1 MEQVEILVDYFL
13 HHDRNVMMQGLK
25 LAAFGGKT
33 QDVLTTFKTSHI
45 FRNLLVASLAFGLLA
60 LPAEA
65 QSKKRQ
71 ERSGPNLIRDAEIE
85 GLLRQYSKPIFKV
98 ARINPDSVRVY
109 VIADDNINAFV
120 AGGQRIFVNT
130 GLFTKTKS
138 YKEVIGVL
146 AHELGHIAGGHL
158 ARLQSEID
166 RASTE
171 RIIGMLIGAAAAVGG
186 TAAGVDG
193 AAKVGQGVIMGS
205 QGLVQRRFLSYQR
218 SMEASADQ
226 AALKYLNATGNDPQG
241 MLTLFDKMANDSLA
255 ATINAD
261 PYLFSHPMPFERVR
275 TLEEAAKK
283 SPHFGK
289 PEDAG
294 QKLRYELVK
303 AKIIGYTH
311 GPQRVFQRYPS
322 SNKSMPA
329 RYARAVAMY
338 RRGDIANAIP
348 LLDGLTAELP
358 QNPYFWELKAQALL
372 EAGQPARGL
381 PAIKKARELLPNNGL
396 LQTLHAQLLL
406 DAGGK
411 ANAEQALK
419 LLTLSKKTE
428 SDSPQLYKLQAQA
441 HNIRG
446 DAARAELSTA
456 EYAFAT
462 GDRELA
468 IQKATVAQNR
478 FKRGSA
484 EWLRAN
490 DILTFTAKK
499 Q

>member
-1 MEQVEILVDYFL
+1 VLNHFSKSRAL
-13 HHDRNVMMQGLK
+13 CSF
-25 LAAFGGKT
+25 LAAT
-33 QDVLTTFKTSHI
+33 
-45 FRNLLVASLAFGLLA
+45 LA
-60 LPAEA
+60 LGLSFTPVQA
-65 QSKKRQ
+65 QRKKQ
-71 ERSGPNLIRDAEIE
+71 EQSGPGLIRDAEIE
-85 GLLRQYSKPIFKV
+85 GLLRQYSRPIFKV

-109 VIADDNINAFV
+109 VIGDDSINAFV

-146 AHELGHIAGGHL
+146 AHESGHISGGHL
-158 ARLQSEID
+158 AKLQSEVD

-186 TAAGVDG
+186 SAAGVEG
-193 AAKVGQGVIMGS
+193 AAKVGQGVMIGS
-205 QGLVQRRFLSYQR
+205 QGVAQRRFLSYQR

-226 AALKYLNATGNDPQG
+226 AALKYLNATGNDPEG
-241 MLTLFDKMANDSLA
+241 MLTLFDKMARDSLA
-255 ATINAD
+255 ATINSD
-261 PYLFSHPMPFERVR
+261 PYQYSHPMPFERVR
-275 TLEEAAKK
+275 TLEVAARK
-283 SPHFGK
+283 SPYFGK

-303 AKIIGYTH
+303 AKIIGYTQ

-322 SNKSMPA
+322 ANKSMPA

-348 LLDGLTAELP
+348 LLDSLTAELP

-372 EAGQPARGL
+372 ESGQPQQGL
-381 PAIKKARELLPNNGL
+381 PSIKKARELLPNNGL
-396 LQTLHAQLLL
+396 LQMLHAQLLL
-406 DAGGK
+406 GVGGK

-419 LLTLSKKTE
+419 LLILSKKTE
-428 SDSPQLYKLQAQA
+428 GDSPSVFKLQAQA
-441 HNIRG
+441 HAERG
-446 DAARAELSTA
+446 DVARAELATA
-456 EYAFAT
+456 EFAFST

-468 IQKATVAQNR
+468 IEKAKAAQDR
-478 FKRGSA
+478 FKRGTA

-490 DILTFTAKK
+490 DILTFAAKK
-499 Q
+499 K

>member
-1 MEQVEILVDYFL
+1 V
-13 HHDRNVMMQGLK
+13 LK
-25 LAAFGGKT
+25 TL
-33 QDVLTTFKTSHI
+33 S
-45 FRNLLVASLAFGLLA
+45 NLRLLRGLLA
-60 LPAEA
+60 VALLFATIATPAEA
-65 QSKKRQ
+65 QRKKQ
-71 ERSGPNLIRDAEIE
+71 EKSTGPNLIRDAEIE
-85 GLLRQYSKPIFKV
+85 GLLRQYSRPIFKV

-109 VIADDNINAFV
+109 VIADDSINAFV

-146 AHELGHIAGGHL
+146 AHESGHIAGGHL
-158 ARLQSEID
+158 ARMQSEVD

-186 TAAGVDG
+186 AAAGVDG
-193 AAKVGQGVIMGS
+193 AAKVGQGVMMGS
-205 QGLVQRRFLSYQR
+205 QGVAQRRFLSYQR

-226 AALKYLNATGNDPQG
+226 AALKYLNATGNDPKG
-241 MLTLFDKMANDSLA
+241 MLTLFDKMASDSLA

-283 SPHFGK
+283 SQYFGT
-289 PEDAG
+289 PENAG
-294 QKLRYELVK
+294 QKLRYDLVK
-303 AKIIGYTH
+303 AKIIGYTQ

-322 SNKSMPA
+322 SNTSMPA

-338 RRGDIANAIP
+338 RRGDITNAIP
-348 LLDGLTAELP
+348 LLDSLTEELP

-372 EAGQPARGL
+372 ENGQAQRGL
-381 PAIKKARELLPNNGL
+381 PSIQKARELLPNNGL

-406 DAGGK
+406 SAGGK

-419 LLTLSKKTE
+419 LLILAKKTE
-428 SDSPQLYKLQAQA
+428 ADSPIIFKLQAEA
-441 HNIRG
+441 HDQRG
-446 DAARAELSTA
+446 DRARAELATA
-456 EYAFAT
+456 EYAFAN

-468 IQKATVAQNR
+468 IEKAKAAQVR
-478 FKRGSA
+478 FKKGTQ

-490 DILTFTAKK
+490 DILTFAAKK